1 VFLKGKC
8 LCFLPLPRAIN
19 FLEDCGVGKVILRRT
34 EYDYCNLRPLIF
46 ELLERLAGDKI
57 RDKSRVLI
65 KPNLLAPAPPGKA
78 VLTHPLIVRAAAEYV
93 LQKGGLPLISD
104 SPAMGTFERV
114 MKESGIRDALKGL
127 DVECREFKR
136 SIVVD
141 VGPPFNKI
149 EVAEDAMNA
158 DVVLNLPKLKT
169 HTQMLLTLGIKNL
182 FGCVVG
188 LRKPE
193 WHFRT
198 GVDREMFARLLV
210 KIYRAISPA
219 VTLLDGI
226 LAMEG
231 QGPGKG
237 GRPRHLGM
245 LIAGDDAVA
254 VDMTVCRM
262 LGLAPDSLLT
272 NRMAAEAEPVGVDI
286 LLDGE
291 IPLIKDFGLPEITP
305 LVFGPR
311 SLHGFMRRHLVQ
323 RPFCDDCLCRLCG
336 ECWKYCPARAIT
348 VKNHELSFD
357 YDACIRCYCCIE
369 VCPHGALRAVETVYG
384 RVTRK
389 ILKRRDE

>member
-1 VFLKGKC
+1 M
-8 LCFLPLPRAIN
+8 
-19 FLEDCGVGKVILRRT
+19 EKVILRRA
-34 EYDYCNLRPLIF
+34 EYDSGSLRPLIF
-46 ELLERLAGDKI
+46 EILDGLAGDKI
-57 RDKSRVLI
+57 GNNSRVLI
-65 KPNLLAPAPPGKA
+65 KPNLLAPAQPGKA
-78 VLTHPLIVRAAAEYV
+78 MLTHPVIVRAVAEYV
-93 LQKGGLPLISD
+93 LQKGGLPLIAD

-114 MKESGIRDALKGL
+114 LKESGIRAALEGL

-136 SIVVD
+136 SAGVD

-149 EVAEDAMNA
+149 EIAEDAINA
-158 DVVLNLPKLKT
+158 DVVINLPKLKT

-210 KIYRAISPA
+210 RIYRAVRPA

-237 GRPRHLGM
+237 GRPRHLGI
-245 LIAGDDAVA
+245 LIAGSDTAA

-262 LGLAPDSLLT
+262 LGLAPESLLT
-272 NRMAAEAEPVGVDI
+272 NRMAAETGPLDTDI
-286 LLDGE
+286 LFDGE
-291 IPLIKDFGLPEITP
+291 IPVIKDFRLPEITP

-311 SLHGFMRRHLVQ
+311 RLHGFMRRHLVQ
-323 RPFCDDCLCRLCG
+323 RPSCDDSLCRSCG

-348 VKNHELSFD
+348 VEKHKLRFD

-369 VCPHGALRAVETVYG
+369 VCPHGALRAVETIYG
-384 RVTRK
+384 KMTRK
-389 ILKRRDE
+389 ILKRRNE

>member
-1 VFLKGKC
+1 M
-8 LCFLPLPRAIN
+8 
-19 FLEDCGVGKVILRRT
+19 GKVILRRA
-34 EYDYCNLRPLIF
+34 EYDYGNLRPLIF
-46 ELLERLAGDKI
+46 ELLDGLAGDKI
-57 RDKSRVLI
+57 GDKSRVLI
-65 KPNLLAPAPPGKA
+65 KPNLLAPAQPGKA

-114 MKESGIRDALKGL
+114 LKESGIREALKGL

-136 SIVVD
+136 SVVVD

-149 EVAEDAMNA
+149 EIAEDAMNA

-210 KIYRAISPA
+210 RIYRAISPA

-237 GRPRHLGM
+237 GRPRHLGV
-245 LIAGDDAVA
+245 LIAGADSVA

-272 NRMAAEAEPVGVDI
+272 NRMAAEAGPVDSDI
-286 LLDGE
+286 LFDGE
-291 IPLIKDFGLPEITP
+291 IPVIKDFRLPEITP

-323 RPFCDDCLCRLCG
+323 RPFCDDSLCRLCG

-348 VKNHELSFD
+348 VEKNKLRFD

-384 RVTRK
+384 RMTRK
-389 ILKRRDE
+389 ILKRRDD